1 MRMRTCHLRHKV
13 YDNFIKDFCMSLAKN
28 EAIWL
33 WIQPHFYSIIAQVF
47 WGYSRNQHY
56 KNIPKTKNKI
66 FNHYGEILWKLH
78 NAHDNNNISIL
89 LHWNILKKLQYNVV
103 LSWCMPEQRLLWNSQ
118 QVTQHL
124 KSNHDNYKHFA
135 KDFPLK

>member
-1 MRMRTCHLRHKV
+1 
-13 YDNFIKDFCMSLAKN
+13 MSLAKN

-33 WIQPHFYSIIAQVF
+33 WIEPYFYSIIAQVF
-47 WGYSRNQHY
+47 GDYSRNQHY
-56 KNIPKTKNKI
+56 KNITKTKNKV

-89 LHWNILKKLQYNVV
+89 LHWNILKKLQYNVI
-103 LSWCMPEQRLLWNSQ
+103 LSCCIPEQRLLWNSQ

-124 KSNHDNYKHFA
+124 KSSHYNYKHFA